1 MPNELEQLARKIQS
15 LEDRIGSRNATQL
28 DSSTIDVG
36 DDDSL
41 VVSDVMAAAN
51 EVATVAIPGLQ
62 EALDLNTA
70 RLQENS
76 EAVAAALDAVDVAM
90 ELANAAEAAGIAAG
104 EEASAAADD
113 ALEKAQEALDAAAAA
128 GGGATYSGTAPA
140 PGTPGTPGQQW
151 FVWDSNYKITA
162 YYVYD
167 GPTSTW
173 VQTAITDSVLGNISA
188 GSITSGYLGAERI
201 AAASL
206 TAAVLAADTL
216 TSREIGADAI
226 LARNIKAAEI
236 TGTKIAAATI
246 AAGNIAAKTITAG
259 QIAAGTI
266 TAGEIKAG
274 TITANEIAAG
284 TITAT
289 QINLDT
295 LNGKTIT
302 GAVIKSAAS
311 GQRLEMR
318 GTRLDVYGAGAS
330 VAASV
335 VGIPGAD
342 NNTSAIQLTARD
354 STSAVAAVN
363 VHGAVTFTPLSGPSC
378 TYNMTLDYGLNATH
392 VFATRVF
399 TRTSSILPVLVIDGT
414 SSGVVVTADDF
425 RTADGSSISS
435 DTGWKNLTLQNGWA
449 NQSGTRLRYR
459 IKAGVFYLQ
468 GYLNSANAT
477 ATTFATIP
485 SQYTPSQNIRVPAT
499 NGTGSSGVWMDFP
512 VGADGTLA
520 ANTSRNPN
528 FAVSWPLDS

>member
-295 LNGKTIT
+295 LNGKTLT
-302 GAVIKSAAS
+302 GVVYRSASS
-311 GQRLEMR
+311 GKRIEIQGTAINVYDESGTIVGSVSGDQGLLRLVSD
-318 GTRLDVYGAGAS
+318 GTRNLYVGAYMTGIPALSSVGVFTPDLAVNDVVINSRMFDQSGHQWFTAQSGTLKPTLDVEGVRATTLQAS
-330 VAASV
+330 
-335 VGIPGAD
+335 
-342 NNTSAIQLTARD
+342 
-354 STSAVAAVN
+354 
-363 VHGAVTFTPLSGPSC
+363 
-378 TYNMTLDYGLNATH
+378 NA
-392 VFATRVF
+392 
-399 TRTSSILPVLVIDGT
+399 VLVG
-414 SSGVVVTADDF
+414 GVDAKL
-425 RTADGSSISS
+425 G
-435 DTGWKNLTLQNGWA
+435 DTGWQPLSLIA
-449 NQSGTRLRYR
+449 GT
-459 IKAGVFYLQ
+459 
-468 GYLNSANAT
+468 
-477 ATTFATIP
+477 P
-485 SQYTPSQNIRVPAT
+485 
-499 NGTGSSGVWMDFP
+499 
-512 VGADGTLA
+512 DGTFPPRVRRLNGVVYLDGLISPTAAGQTVATLPAGFRPLVAHQMWLDRNGATQWVVRVQASGNLA
-520 ANTSRNPN
+520 LLGPSGGSGAINLGGFTPYPADN
-528 FAVSWPLDS
+528 